1 MSSTIPKL
9 YYFDI
14 EGRAEVTR
22 QMFNLASIKFE
33 DIRYS
38 GEEWVKLKTSGNTGY
53 LKVVLYCI
61 LNMFVNIKQVLNDL
75 IYLLTIYYP

>member
-1 MSSTIPKL
+1 M
-9 YYFDI
+9 
-14 EGRAEVTR
+14 TR

-53 LKVVLYCI
+53 LKVVLYCM